1 VSRAG
6 IRQTRLG
13 ALDAEVA
20 DVLEGLAASD
30 AVSRLWGRD
39 HTLWAADPTE
49 ISDRLGWLDV
59 PAEMAGALEQVDG
72 FVAGCRADGITDVVV
87 MGMGGSSLFPEVV
100 ARSFPGGE
108 GAMRLH
114 VLDSTDPGAVGHIAA
129 HVHAD
134 RTLFVASSKSGS
146 TIETRSH
153 LEFFWD
159 RIGRGDRFAVVTD
172 PGSELGALA
181 RERGFRH
188 VFENRPDIGG
198 RYSALSYFG
207 LVPAAL
213 AGVDWLG
220 LVAAAHEV
228 TPALQASDPAVNVG
242 LRLGAALAAGVRAGR
257 DKATLVIDPRVES
270 FGLWLE
276 QLLAES
282 TGKAGT
288 GVVPVA
294 GESLGPVDVYG
305 TDRLF
310 ISIGDV
316 EHPVGLDVLADE
328 GHPVIELDLDD
339 PLDLGAHVLV
349 WEVATAIC
357 GAALGI
363 NAFDQPNVA
372 EAKEATNAVLAD
384 GAGDLPHRSLE
395 EVMLEVR
402 PGDYV
407 ALQAYVDPND
417 DDVAAL
423 EEIRLQLRDEHGVA
437 TTFGLGPRFL
447 HSTGQL
453 HKGGPPTGV
462 FLQVV
467 GDDATDAAIP
477 GRDFTFSQLK
487 HAQADGDLLTLHR
500 HGLRACRTTLAELTA
515 HVDLPGGRR

>member
-1 VSRAG
+1 MSSAG
-6 IRQTRLG
+6 IRQIRLG
-13 ALDAEVA
+13 ALGAPVSE
-20 DVLEGLAASD
+20 VLEELAGSD
-30 AVSRLWGRD
+30 AVARLWAKD
-39 HTLWAADPTE
+39 HTLWAPDPTE

-59 PAEMAGALEQVDG
+59 PAEMAGAIEQLDG
-72 FVAGCRADGITDVVV
+72 FVAGCRADGLTDVVV
-87 MGMGGSSLFPEVV
+87 MGMGGSSLFPEVI
-100 ARSFPGGE
+100 ARSFPSSEHGL
-108 GAMRLH
+108 RLH
-114 VLDSTDPGAVGHIAA
+114 VLDSTDPAAVGHLAA
-129 HVHAD
+129 HLHAD
-134 RTLFVASSKSGS
+134 TTLFLASSKSGS
-146 TIETRSH
+146 TVETRSH
-153 LEFFWD
+153 LDFFWD
-159 RIGRGDRFAVVTD
+159 RVGRGDRFAVVTD
-172 PGSELGALA
+172 PGSALAQLA

-207 LVPAAL
+207 LAPAAL
-213 AGVDWLG
+213 AGVDWVA
-220 LVAAAHEV
+220 LVAAAQHV
-228 TPALQASDPAVNVG
+228 SPMLRAVDPAVNVG

-257 DKATLVIDPRVES
+257 DKVTLVIDPRIES

-288 GVVPVA
+288 GVIPVA
-294 GESLGPVDVYG
+294 GEALGPVDVYG

-316 EHPVGLDVLADE
+316 DHPVGLDVLADE

-349 WEVATAIC
+349 WEVATALC

-372 EAKEATNAVLAD
+372 EAKEATSKVLAD
-384 GAGDLPHRSLE
+384 GAGDLPHATLD
-395 EVMLEVR
+395 EVLLQLKS
-402 PGDYV
+402 GDYL
-407 ALQAYVDPND
+407 ALQAYIDPND

-423 EEIRLQLRDEHGVA
+423 QELRLDLRDEHKVA

-467 GDDATDAAIP
+467 GSDAADAAIP
-477 GRDFTFSQLK
+477 GQDFTFAELK
-487 HAQADGDLLTLHR
+487 HAQADGDLLTLDR
-500 HGLRACRTTLAELTA
+500 HGLRACRTTLAELTE
-515 HVDLPGGRR
+515 HVNRAVTR